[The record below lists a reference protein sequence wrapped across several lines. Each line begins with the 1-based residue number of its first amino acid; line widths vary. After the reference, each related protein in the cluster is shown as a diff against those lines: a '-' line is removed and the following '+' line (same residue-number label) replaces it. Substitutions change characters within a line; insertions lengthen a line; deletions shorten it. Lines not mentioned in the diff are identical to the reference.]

1 MYVILSCAYCIIVYI
16 IRYIL
21 LCTRYLM
28 CVFRID
34 IYIMYVFLELFVLLI
49 LDNICLQFIST
60 M

>member
-1 MYVILSCAYCIIVYI
+1 
-16 IRYIL
+16 
-21 LCTRYLM
+21 M
-28 CVFRID
+28 CVYFVL

>member
-1 MYVILSCAYCIIVYI
+1 
-16 IRYIL
+16 
-21 LCTRYLM
+21 M

-49 LDNICLQFIST
+49 LDNICLPFIST

>member
-1 MYVILSCAYCIIVYI
+1 MYVILSCAYYIIVYI

-49 LDNICLQFIST
+49 LDNICLPFIST

>member
-1 MYVILSCAYCIIVYI
+1 
-16 IRYIL
+16 
-21 LCTRYLM
+21 M